1 MDRKMVDFI
10 KEQYPPGTR
19 IRLNAMD
26 DPYAPILPGTEGEVD
41 FVDDAG
47 QLHMKW
53 DNGRSL
59 ALIPGEDSFTV
70 LPPKLTSLKL
80 YIHTAGRST
89 ATLPAAGSP
98 SSRCWSGCGRIR
110 NWTWCICVSTTMTRA
125 MTPATV

>member
-53 DNGRSL
+53 DNEIGRASCR
-59 ALIPGEDSFTV
+59 ERVFKHV
-70 LPPKLTSLKL
+70 
-80 YIHTAGRST
+80 
-89 ATLPAAGSP
+89 
-98 SSRCWSGCGRIR
+98 
-110 NWTWCICVSTTMTRA
+110 
-125 MTPATV
+125 

>member
-53 DNGRSL
+53 DILDFLR
-59 ALIPGEDSFTV
+59 
-70 LPPKLTSLKL
+70 
-80 YIHTAGRST
+80 R
-89 ATLPAAGSP
+89 AACFLFLRQQYYEWRLDP
-98 SSRCWSGCGRIR
+98 
-110 NWTWCICVSTTMTRA
+110 
-125 MTPATV
+125 